1 MKRITLT
8 AVFSLLSSFAFAD
21 HFATLAGARDSITL
35 KEGEAALITFVTDA
49 PTVQYEKKGR
59 RPVQM
64 QLGLTRQTESRY
76 NFNVGSSAY
85 PARVDSN
92 PSANRPLAL
101 AGPATVKLMTDG
113 VVSLR
118 VVKNK

>member
-8 AVFSLLSSFAFAD
+8 AALSLLGSFAFAD
-21 HFATLAGARDSITL
+21 HFATLAGYRDSVVL
-35 KEGEAALITFVTDA
+35 KAGEAALITYVTDA

-64 QLGLTRQTESRY
+64 QLGLTRQTESKHNY
-76 NFNVGSSAY
+76 KVVSTPY
-85 PARVDSN
+85 PARVNSN
-92 PSANRPLAL
+92 PSADQPLAL
-101 AGPATVKLMTDG
+101 TGPATVKLMTDG

-118 VVKNK
+118 VIKNK